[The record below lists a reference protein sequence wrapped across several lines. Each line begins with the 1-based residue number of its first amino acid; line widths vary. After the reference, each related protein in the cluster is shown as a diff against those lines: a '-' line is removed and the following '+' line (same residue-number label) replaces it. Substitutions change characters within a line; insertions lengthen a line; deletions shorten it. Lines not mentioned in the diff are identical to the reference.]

1 MTSSISLN
9 LNQKMQWQ
17 NAQLTPNNVINTFAF
32 ALESIDKTPSAS
44 ANANDNAN
52 AINELRFGNRISNID
67 PIEIKALYSQIKT
80 ASDAQLDVF
89 KAPNKVL
96 QPFDYLQNNID
107 TIADYPIEVNI
118 EPDEINTAILYNSL
132 GINFLD
138 VKRIEMRMDLFELA
152 KGDVKNNEKAGLIR
166 KDQADALNEQIQGHM
181 DLLLDQKQALL
192 ERKSITDSEEAL
204 FKQLRLSQDRTN
216 T

>member
-17 NAQLTPNNVINTFAF
+17 NAQSTPNNVINTFAF
-32 ALESIDKTPSAS
+32 ALESIDKTPSA
-44 ANANDNAN
+44 N
-52 AINELRFGNRISNID
+52 AINELRFGKRISNID
-67 PIEIKALYSQIKT
+67 PIEFKALYSQIKT
-80 ASDAQLDVF
+80 AADAQLDVF
-89 KAPNKVL
+89 KAPNKDI

-107 TIADYPIEVNI
+107 AIADYPIEVNI

-152 KGDVKNNEKAGLIR
+152 KDDVKNNEKAGLIR
-166 KDQADALNEQIQGHM
+166 KDQADALNEKIQGHM

-204 FKQLRLSQDRTN
+204 FQQLRLSQDRTN

>member
-17 NAQLTPNNVINTFAF
+17 NAQSTPNNVINTFAF
-32 ALESIDKTPSAS
+32 ALESIDKTPSA
-44 ANANDNAN
+44 N

-67 PIEIKALYSQIKT
+67 PIEINALYSQIKT
-80 ASDAQLDVF
+80 AADAQLDVF
-89 KAPNKVL
+89 KAPNKDI

-107 TIADYPIEVNI
+107 AIADYPIEVNI

-152 KGDVKNNEKAGLIR
+152 KDDVKNNEKAGLIR
-166 KDQADALNEQIQGHM
+166 KDQADALNEKIQGHM

-204 FKQLRLSQDRTN
+204 FQQLRLSQDRTN